1 MDASSIMTRV
11 LDLAEENVKNGGWPF
26 AAIIERNEDI
36 IAEAVNSVHRS
47 HDPSDHAEI
56 AAIRKASSLL
66 RSPDL
71 TGCTMYV
78 VGWPCPMC
86 LSCILWSKIDRI
98 IFATDVAEKDRAL
111 ASLPANR
118 YLYERVAHEHGS
130 KAIANEQMRAFSDR
144 GVSIFS
150 LWNRQQPSS

>member
-1 MDASSIMTRV
+1 MDASGIMTRV

-26 AAIIERNEDI
+26 SAIIEKNGDI
-36 IAEAVNSVHRS
+36 IAEAVNSVHTS

-78 VGWPCPMC
+78 IGWPCPMC
-86 LSCILWSKIDRI
+86 LGCILWSKIDRI

-111 ASLPANR
+111 PGLPANG
-118 YLYERVAHEHGS
+118 YLYERVADEHGS
-130 KAIANEQMRAFSDR
+130 KAIANEQMDAFSDR

-150 LWNRQQPSS
+150 QWNRRQPCS